1 MGVVMFFTRVFAQA
15 FPGSPRASA
24 STSTVE
30 PSSSSCGSAKAVGT
44 GADNETLVTIAGIVH
59 LFVDEGD
66 CVVEFV
72 PHFDDAP
79 GDTLFGTKILPA
91 LAPHWAMLHQHSVP
105 LKDAIATAIRRASV
119 PSTGAMGVAS
129 TTADTEPR
137 SGRSSEVAETPADG
151 EREVDRQ
158 TSARESVGFRS
169 PRRGVDAESN
179 RSGAVE
185 GRITGWGEETFPDRR
200 PGNSRSYRSFALRLE
215 TRQGEQTLQGEGLKE
230 AINECGC
237 RVGEIVTVKR
247 LRKIKVPA
255 FRKEDGSPIM
265 KNGQQVMWDKWLW
278 SITK

>member
-1 MGVVMFFTRVFAQA
+1 MGGVAMFFTRVLAQA

-24 STSTVE
+24 SAVE
-30 PSSSSCGSAKAVGT
+30 PRSSACGSAKAVGT
-44 GADNETLVTIAGIVH
+44 GADNETLVTIEGVIH

-72 PHFDDAP
+72 PAFDDAP
-79 GDTLFGTKILPA
+79 GDTMFGTKILPA
-91 LAPHWAMLHQHSVP
+91 LAPHWAMLHQHSVS

-119 PSTGAMGVAS
+119 PASSALGGAS
-129 TTADTEPR
+129 TAAG
-137 SGRSSEVAETPADG
+137 SDG
-151 EREVDRQ
+151 W
-158 TSARESVGFRS
+158 S
-169 PRRGVDAESN
+169 PRALDAQQPATDAEDERHHAESTSESSRFRTHRT
-179 RSGAVE
+179 RSDDVGQSAAVK
-185 GRITGWGEETFPDRR
+185 GRITGWGEEEFPNRR
-200 PGNSRSYRSFALRLE
+200 PGKASTYTSFALRLD
-215 TRQGEQTLQGEGLKE
+215 TRSGERVLQGEGLKE

-255 FRKEDGSPIM
+255 FRKEDGSPIL

>member
-30 PSSSSCGSAKAVGT
+30 PPSSSSGSAKAVGT

-91 LAPHWAMLHQHSVP
+91 LAPHWAMLHQHSIP

-119 PSTGAMGVAS
+119 PATGAMGIESA
-129 TTADTEPR
+129 TANSEAR
-137 SGRSSEVAETPADG
+137 SARSSEAAETPADV
-151 EREVDRQ
+151 EREVGRQ
-158 TSARESVGFRS
+158 TSVGESGGFRS
-169 PRRGVDAESN
+169 PRRGGDAESG
-179 RSGAVE
+179 RFVAVV
-185 GRITGWGEETFPDRR
+185 GRINGWGEETFPDRR
-200 PGNSRSYRSFALRLE
+200 PGKSRSYRSFALRLE
-215 TRQGEQTLQGEGLKE
+215 TREGEQTLQGEGLKD
-230 AINECGC
+230 AISECGC
-237 RVGEIVTVKR
+237 HVGDRVSVKR

-255 FRKEDGSPIM
+255 FRQEDGSPIM